1 MQKDK
6 VKILIIDDHP
16 ALAYGTQ
23 LIVEQLPFVE
33 VMGVAQ
39 KGSEGVLLAER
50 ETPDLVLLD
59 LSLPDQHGLEVAKQ
73 IRILHANAHIVVYTG
88 EENIELYL
96 NSLLSVG
103 ISGLIHKRVS
113 PTQLLRTVELIL
125 EGQVV
130 LPRSVFKHLNCKFVE
145 SNELNGLKSIDLDIL
160 KLLTKGN
167 TNFEI
172 AQTLHVSIKTVENHL
187 THIYRQL
194 GVGSRT
200 EAIRKYQLIMD
211 IGAR

>member
-1 MQKDK
+1 MQKSK

-23 LIVEQLPFVE
+23 LIVEQLSFVE
-33 VMGVAQ
+33 VIGIAQ
-39 KGSEGVLLAER
+39 KGTEGVLLAER
-50 ETPDLVLLD
+50 GCPDLVLLD

-73 IRILHANAHIVVYTG
+73 IRTLLADTHIVVYTG
-88 EENIELYL
+88 EENVELYL
-96 NSLLSVG
+96 KSLLPIG

-130 LPRSVFKHLNCKFVE
+130 LPMSLFKHLDCKFIE
-145 SNELNGLKSIDLDIL
+145 TNELDGLKTIDLDIL
-160 KLLTKGN
+160 KLLMEGK

-172 AQTLHVSIKTVENHL
+172 AQNLHVSIKTVENHL
-187 THIYRQL
+187 THIYRQM
-194 GVGSRT
+194 GVGSRA
-200 EAIRKYQLIMD
+200 EATRKYQMIID
-211 IGAR
+211 VGVR